1 MVSISD
7 FELCLMNAHIMCTS
21 EVSQRRKAK
30 TLHTC
35 MAFLLC
41 ECTIAHVRP
50 EMCKLRDN
58 DDSNEDEDG
67 RPPGYQRESR
77 KWM

>member
-41 ECTIAHVRP
+41 ERTIAHVRP
-50 EMCKLRDN
+50 R
-58 DDSNEDEDG
+58 DSNEAWK
-67 RPPGYQRESR
+67 R
-77 KWM
+77 